1 MSTSPLRGE
10 IVYCFAFDIAY
21 EMRREPLTTLLGQP
35 VVAYAIEPCTRS
47 PRRLS
52 FYRPQMVSLP
62 AVEREGPH
70 GPVQILRVIK
80 VVSLGALSVTVR
92 VPFAVTDF
100 ADLGAYRDLHVD
112 GRRLVDEVRAL
123 VEDVRRELMPL
134 LISPQ
139 AELAEEV
146 AYSLIV
152 LTLPS
157 ASDGGDF
164 RSEAWLQQHRRE
176 IAGLLLQESDAV
188 HLSEQQVQQATSRW
202 LSYYDH
208 DLAVVTGD
216 AALLIEP
223 AASIEQSLYIMELA
237 NLQLAELEAY
247 DRILDQA
254 VERAY
259 RDVRTP
265 TRLLRHKSLHQVREL
280 RIDLAR
286 LSDELENIT
295 KFFGDWY
302 LARLYGAASDRLHL
316 RDWQRSID
324 DKLTT
329 IDDMYQLAKQDAQN
343 RWMLVLEVSV
353 VLLFIIEL
361 VAVFGGWG

>member
-1 MSTSPLRGE
+1 MSTPPLRGE
-10 IVYCFAFDIAY
+10 IVYFFAFDIAS

-35 VVAYAIEPCTRS
+35 VKAYVIDPCTRS

-52 FYRPQMVSLP
+52 FYRPQMVTLP
-62 AVEREGPH
+62 PVERDGPQ
-70 GPVQILRVIK
+70 GPVQIRRTVK

-92 VPFAVTDF
+92 VPFTVTDL
-100 ADLGAYRDLHVD
+100 AELSAYRDLHFA
-112 GRRLVDEVRAL
+112 GHPLVDEVRVL
-123 VEDVRRELMPL
+123 VEEARRELMPM
-134 LISPQ
+134 LISPHDG
-139 AELAEEV
+139 LIEEV
-146 AYSLIV
+146 AYSVIV
-152 LTLPS
+152 LTPPLAPD
-157 ASDGGDF
+157 AEGF
-164 RSEAWLQQHRRE
+164 RSEAWLQQHRRP
-176 IAGLLLQESDAV
+176 IAGLLLQEDDPT
-188 HLSEQQVQQATSRW
+188 HLSEQQVQQATARW

-208 DLAVVTGD
+208 DLAVVGWD
-216 AALLIEP
+216 AALVIEP
-223 AASIEQSLYIMELA
+223 EASVEQSLYLMELA

-254 VERAY
+254 IERAY

-265 TRLLRHKSLHQVREL
+265 TRLLRHKSLHHLREL

-302 LARLYGAASDRLHL
+302 LARLYGEASGRLHL
-316 RDWQRSID
+316 RDWQRTID

-343 RWMLVLEVSV
+343 RWMLVLEASIL
-353 VLLFIIEL
+353 LLFIVEL